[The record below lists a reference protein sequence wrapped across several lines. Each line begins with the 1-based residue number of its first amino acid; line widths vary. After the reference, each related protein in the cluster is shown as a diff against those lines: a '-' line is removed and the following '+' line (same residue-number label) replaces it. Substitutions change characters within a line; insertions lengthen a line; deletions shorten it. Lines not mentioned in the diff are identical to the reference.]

1 MIIAINIFRFVVT
14 IISSIGYGFISPAT
28 WEGQLVCI
36 CYALIGMPIFTMTL
50 LKLSTSFGDLFTFL
64 YIELE
69 KINPIAKWWT
79 SRQEALRQKRREKRK
94 KEKDAIKNSKSS
106 SSLKK
111 DLSNTEGFSITQSE
125 LDQALYVLDELDYQ
139 ENVDTDDSDDE
150 AEEEHKDEVPFK
162 LMITIFICFLCTVT
176 YIFRMT
182 ETWSFSS
189 SFYFNLVTLL
199 SIVS

>member
-1 MIIAINIFRFVVT
+1 
-14 IISSIGYGFISPAT
+14 
-28 WEGQLVCI
+28 
-36 CYALIGMPIFTMTL
+36 MPIFTMTL

-106 SSLKK
+106 NSLKK